1 MTWTRSIGPL
11 APLTQPKAR
20 SYSTTC
26 LNILG
31 FVKGE
36 TKNFQNPDD
45 ELKGW
50 PEEHSF
56 QKLGHPSHATLDV
69 TNDIIISLLSLHV
82 FDADNHPFEATEP
95 QPAPKKRKKSK
106 RANTFIVDEKQGVVT
121 MTIAFMKNL
130 KEKAIEEE
138 IIRNLVTIKN
148 LMIFLSKKLTQ
159 SKLY

>member
-1 MTWTRSIGPL
+1 MSVTDHVKNVPFATPNIEKEDSIPYSLLTWRERLLKGNKWSFFPMKAML
-11 APLTQPKAR
+11 KWQLLTQKMAR
-20 SYSTTC
+20 SCHTTC

-45 ELKGW
+45 ELKAW

-95 QPAPKKRKKSK
+95 QPAPKKRNKH
-106 RANTFIVDEKQGVVT
+106 N
-121 MTIAFMKNL
+121 
-130 KEKAIEEE
+130 
-138 IIRNLVTIKN
+138 
-148 LMIFLSKKLTQ
+148 
-159 SKLY
+159 